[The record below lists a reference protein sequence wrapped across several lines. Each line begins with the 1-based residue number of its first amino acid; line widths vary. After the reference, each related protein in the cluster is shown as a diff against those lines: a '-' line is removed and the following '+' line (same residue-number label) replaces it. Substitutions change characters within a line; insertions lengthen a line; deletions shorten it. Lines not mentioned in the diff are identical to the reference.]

1 MNGSPVSPDRREPD
15 GPGFPGAEDSHG
27 SRASGSRLLFSDLSS
42 TRRRA
47 CLLPCR
53 KGWGGGRERG
63 EQAIHRWGADRVSTA
78 PLQISSL
85 THRPPALSSRGL
97 AIRKSACG
105 RASPSYAMAEDSSM
119 RRPHTVREPPGAVP
133 SAPTLL

>member
-15 GPGFPGAEDSHG
+15 GRGSPGVEDSHG
-27 SRASGSRLLFSDLSS
+27 SRASGSRLFFSDLSS
-42 TRRRA
+42 TRRHS

-53 KGWGGGRERG
+53 QGWGGRERG
-63 EQAIHRWGADRVSTA
+63 EQAIHRWGADTVSTG

-97 AIRKSACG
+97 AIRTSAGG

-133 SAPTLL
+133 SALTLL